1 MNPNELYTLE
11 SHETGAEMQV
21 QDEIGKKLDAFI
33 TLAGVDSKM
42 FRKAKNEL
50 RREILKDVAADYE
63 SIRAKKIA
71 DVTLGGRGFN
81 DGDDELIFNRDLVEQ
96 LYLNAP
102 YLMDQADRFINQR
115 INFTKG

>member
-11 SHETGAEMQV
+11 NHETGAEMQV
-21 QDEIGKKLDAFI
+21 EDQNGKKIKAFI
-33 TLAGVDSKM
+33 TLAGVDSKL

-50 RREILKDVAADYE
+50 RREILKDVAADFE
-63 SIRAKKIA
+63 VTRAKKLA
-71 DVTLGGRGFN
+71 DVTLGWRGFT
-81 DGDDELIFNRDLVEQ
+81 DKGKKIIFTRDLAEQ

-115 INFTKG
+115 VNFMKG